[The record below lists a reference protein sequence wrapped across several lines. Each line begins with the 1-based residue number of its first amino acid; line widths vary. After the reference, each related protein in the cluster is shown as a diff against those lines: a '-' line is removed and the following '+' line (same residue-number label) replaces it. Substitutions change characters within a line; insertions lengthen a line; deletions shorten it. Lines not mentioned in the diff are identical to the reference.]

1 MKLLREPLLH
11 FLLLGAGLFALFRA
25 FNKEPSQPAGKIV
38 VTAARIEQLTSTF
51 ARTWQRQ
58 PTTDELE
65 GLIRSFV
72 REEVLYRE
80 ALALGLDRDDTAI
93 RRRLQQKMEFIAEDL
108 AARYEPSEQELRD
121 YLLTHAD
128 AFRLEQTYS
137 FRHIYLDPK
146 RHGDTLQQEAAR
158 LLAQLDE
165 PGTDPAGL
173 GDGFLLDYDF
183 RNINSGDVSGLF
195 GQEFATQL
203 AGLPAKTWQGPVTS
217 AYGAHLVFIEQR
229 TSGRVPTL
237 EEVRTAVRQ
246 AWINT
251 RRIETN
257 EQFYQSLLKR
267 YTVTIEQTPPAD
279 GEKKLAG
286 AK

>member
-1 MKLLREPLLH
+1 
-11 FLLLGAGLFALFRA
+11 
-25 FNKEPSQPAGKIV
+25 
-38 VTAARIEQLTSTF
+38 
-51 ARTWQRQ
+51 
-58 PTTDELE
+58 
-65 GLIRSFV
+65 
-72 REEVLYRE
+72 
-80 ALALGLDRDDTAI
+80 
-93 RRRLQQKMEFIAEDL
+93 
-108 AARYEPSEQELRD
+108 
-121 YLLTHAD
+121 
-128 AFRLEQTYS
+128 
-137 FRHIYLDPK
+137 
-146 RHGDTLQQEAAR
+146 
-158 LLAQLDE
+158 
-165 PGTDPAGL
+165 
-173 GDGFLLDYDF
+173 LLDYDF